1 MAKTRTTSFR
11 LPSSHMAFLDVLAAE
26 AGIDR
31 TKVLVQLLERTLR
44 DYLGDRD
51 AVLSVL
57 KRDFSQREPGAS
69 RVKVQSGTPD

>member
-26 AGIDR
+26 IGSDR
-31 TKVLVQLLERTLR
+31 TKVVVQLLEKTLR

-57 KRDFSQREPGAS
+57 KRDFNQREPGAG